1 MQTRAFP
8 FVFRDIYMVYYERE
22 TLKLIFI
29 GGIYYEKI
37 YKNVQ

>member
-8 FVFRDIYMVYYERE
+8 FAFRDIYIEYYERE
-22 TLKLIFI
+22 TLILKFI

-37 YKNVQ
+37 YKSVQ